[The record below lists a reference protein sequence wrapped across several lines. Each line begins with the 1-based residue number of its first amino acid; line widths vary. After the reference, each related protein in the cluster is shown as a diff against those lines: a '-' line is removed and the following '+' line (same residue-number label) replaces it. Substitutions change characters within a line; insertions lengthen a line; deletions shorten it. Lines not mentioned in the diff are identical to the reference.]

1 MRAGFQFAY
10 RQWHNGKCV
19 PCIREV
25 ETFGKSFLLTL
36 FREGAARAA
45 ARPHRRRKGA
55 RDPRMTSTKRP
66 RDDPFDSR
74 SRDARPRGAD
84 AERSFECRVCRAR
97 HRFDYF
103 GRRPP
108 WCATVTFLE
117 EAYVMRDPFVAPPR
131 DRKSA
136 RSPLCLGA
144 PCRLCGRAVCSL
156 PSCSLFYA
164 VRMCRTCLTPAV
176 VRQLPAQVQAIIK
189 RDMAASRAARDEGE
203 SQQHASQSRE
213 TRDRGKPAS
222 PSPPPLPPEAPD
234 RGCDVDSP
242 RPPPAPA
249 SFAEAARRRAE
260 RFGTA
265 APPIA
270 RRSTT

>member
-1 MRAGFQFAY
+1 MHGRRAHAGKIKAGPQHGRRLDHSRTQRPPARAGFKNA
-10 RQWHNGKCV
+10 
-19 PCIREV
+19 
-25 ETFGKSFLLTL
+25 LATL
-36 FREGAARAA
+36 FAPVLAAR
-45 ARPHRRRKGA
+45 RGL
-55 RDPRMTSTKRP
+55 PRMTSTKRP
-66 RDDPFDSR
+66 RDDPFDAGP
-74 SRDARPRGAD
+74 RDARPRGAD

-117 EAYVMRDPFVAPPR
+117 DAYVMRDPFVAPPR

-176 VRQLPAQVQAIIK
+176 VRQLPAQVA
-189 RDMAASRAARDEGE
+189 
-203 SQQHASQSRE
+203 
-213 TRDRGKPAS
+213 
-222 PSPPPLPPEAPD
+222 
-234 RGCDVDSP
+234 C
-242 RPPPAPA
+242 
-249 SFAEAARRRAE
+249 
-260 RFGTA
+260 
-265 APPIA
+265 
-270 RRSTT
+270 RSIC